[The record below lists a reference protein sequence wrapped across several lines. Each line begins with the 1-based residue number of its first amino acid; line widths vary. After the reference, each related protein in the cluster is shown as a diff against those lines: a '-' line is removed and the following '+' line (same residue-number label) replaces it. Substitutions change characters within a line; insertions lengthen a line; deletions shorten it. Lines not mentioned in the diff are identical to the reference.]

1 MAAVS
6 PGRKLAENRQ
16 EVRKKMEAKI
26 VYFAEPGGKNTDQVL
41 RLAKRRAE
49 ELGLKTILVA
59 STTGDTALKAMEVF
73 KGTRIIVVSHFTG
86 MKGPNTQE
94 FTEENRQKLLSAG
107 VPLLTATHTFSGL
120 GRAMRKKFKMYLFE
134 EVVANTLRLFGQGMK
149 VVCEITLMAA
159 DAGLV
164 RTDEDISVIG
174 GTSRGADT
182 AVVLRPVNSE
192 DFFELKGKEILCK
205 PLF

>member
-1 MAAVS
+1 
-6 PGRKLAENRQ
+6 
-16 EVRKKMEAKI
+16 MEAKI
-26 VYFAEPGGKNTDQVL
+26 VYFAEPGRKNTDEVL
-41 RLAKRRAE
+41 RLASRRAE
-49 ELGLKTILVA
+49 ELGIKTILVA

-73 KGTRIIVVSHFTG
+73 KGARIVAVSHFTG
-86 MKGPNTQE
+86 MRAPNTQE

-107 VPLLTATHTFSGL
+107 VPLLTTTHTFSGL

-149 VVCEITLMAA
+149 VVCEITLMAT

-164 RTDEDISVIG
+164 RTDEDIIVIG

-192 DFFELKGKEILCK
+192 DFFDLKVKEILCK
-205 PLF
+205 PL